1 VIKGY
6 SLLAKRPD
14 VSSEFFH
21 EHWRTV
27 HADHAQKLTSLRRYI
42 QAHRIDA
49 EVPGFAPSPYD
60 GIAEV
65 WWDDLAAADLV
76 ASDPAYLNGA
86 RLDEPTFIDMPR
98 LANVLTE
105 ERPLEPGPDVARDG
119 PEVALLLMLK
129 RRSDVSLEDF
139 RSRWPAEAE
148 VALTASPHVCRV
160 VAALTVLE
168 TYDEAVVEPVY
179 DGVAELSWP
188 DRSTYENDWGD
199 FGTGLASAV
208 MAFCDAERT
217 HGHLAE
223 ENRVIWP

>member
-6 SLLAKRPD
+6 SLLARRPD

-27 HADHAQKLTSLRRYI
+27 HADHAQKLTTLRRYI

-49 EVPGFAPSPYD
+49 QVPGFAQSPYE

-65 WWDDLAAADLV
+65 WWDDIAAADRV
-76 ASDPAYLNGA
+76 ASDPDYLNGA

-98 LANVLTE
+98 LANVLTS
-105 ERPLEPGPDVARDG
+105 ERPLLRCDVTPEE

-129 RRSDVSLEDF
+129 RRPGVALEEF

-148 VALTASPHVCRV
+148 IALTASPRVCRV
-160 VAALTVLE
+160 VTSLTLTATYAEAA
-168 TYDEAVVEPVY
+168 DEPVY

-188 DRSTYENDWGD
+188 DRSRYEDDWGD
-199 FGTGLASAV
+199 CGSAVAAAV